1 MKPREQDKAAS
12 AREKSGTIASQ
23 TQKPSS
29 FKVCFFWTGL
39 ILSYFIF
46 VHEARH
52 VERRQSLE
60 TCAAALRAFFL
71 FQRALG
77 FSAFDC

>member
-12 AREKSGTIASQ
+12 AREKKRDDSLSNTEAKQLQSL
-23 TQKPSS
+23 
-29 FKVCFFWTGL
+29 FFLDWP
-39 ILSYFIF
+39 YFIF